1 MSTVET
7 DWDDIAG
14 TKAKPTK
21 PAILSELAEPLSDE
35 EGPRIGAKSY
45 TITVAAGA
53 PEIQHK
59 LAETVTSLGRMLLD
73 KNRKY
78 GNSALDPLRVHSQAT
93 PIEQLKVRADDKLS
107 RLRSAQADDAEDA
120 LLDYIGYMIL
130 LYVAEQKN
138 D

>member
-1 MSTVET
+1 MSTT
-7 DWDDIAG
+7 QDAWSDIMG
-14 TKAKPTK
+14 TKVEPITEHLQELPKAKEVMT
-21 PAILSELAEPLSDE
+21 DD
-35 EGPRIGAKSY
+35 Y
-45 TITVAAGA
+45 TLFVPEDA
-53 PEIQHK
+53 PEIQYHI
-59 LAETVTSLGRMLLD
+59 ANTVIRIGEMLLD

-130 LYVAEQKN
+130 LHIAEKQN